1 VAIPGT
7 AHQAE
12 IVPEAP
18 SVSFLLPPG
27 GAGRLVVSAQ
37 DPAAER
43 PAITLDL
50 PGASVDLDCDSFPQ
64 YGPQTTGIRVAFAG
78 GLAAARFAFLPE
90 SAQEPI
96 VLDFTPEQSSTTFG
110 YFADRIFR
118 NRYRFRRL
126 FEDDEDGGWSDY
138 QLPGRDLTLSA
149 HPARASRTPSHV

>member
-1 VAIPGT
+1 
-7 AHQAE
+7 
-12 IVPEAP
+12 
-18 SVSFLLPPG
+18 
-27 GAGRLVVSAQ
+27 
-37 DPAAER
+37 
-43 PAITLDL
+43 
-50 PGASVDLDCDSFPQ
+50 
-64 YGPQTTGIRVAFAG
+64 VAFAG

-110 YFADRIFR
+110 YFADQIFR